1 MQDDAISR
9 ENAVHALRKALWDYE
24 DKTEKQFRERDDLDY
39 EEWYFHRIFVQAM
52 NDEDVE
58 TICQLPSVTQKSGKW
73 IPVSERLPEEYGE
86 YLVTWKTN
94 DSSTPFISV
103 CEYETSYE
111 YDVEKHRFKG
121 EWLVDDYI
129 LVHSDYEVVA
139 WMPLPKPYEPQES
152 EE

>member
-1 MQDDAISR
+1 MKLIIDIDEHTYTFAKCYGFLSA
-9 ENAVHALRKALWDYE
+9 E
-24 DKTEKQFRERDDLDY
+24 
-39 EEWYFHRIFVQAM
+39 
-52 NDEDVE
+52 DEDTLDDVAKAIANG
-58 TICQLPSVTQKSGKW
+58 TP
-73 IPVSERLPEEYGE
+73 IPDNATNGEWVDVDERLPEEYGE

-111 YDVEKHRFKG
+111 YDAEKHRFKG

-129 LVHSDYEVVA
+129 LAHSDYEVIA
-139 WMPLPKPYEPQES
+139 WMPLPKPYQKGG

>member
-1 MQDDAISR
+1 MINFSESQQKIIDALKDIPD
-9 ENAVHALRKALWDYE
+9 NA
-24 DKTEKQFRERDDLDY
+24 TNG
-39 EEWYFHRIFVQAM
+39 EWV
-52 NDEDVE
+52 DVN
-58 TICQLPSVTQKSGKW
+58 
-73 IPVSERLPEEYGE
+73 ERLPEEYGE

-129 LVHSDYEVVA
+129 LVHSDYEVKA
-139 WMPLPKPYEPQES
+139 WMPLPKPYEPQKS
-152 EE
+152 EDKE

>member
-1 MQDDAISR
+1 MSKDDAISR
-9 ENAVHALRKALWDYE
+9 DWLKTAIHNFYYGLKHTPSEE
-24 DKTEKQFRERDDLDY
+24 D
-39 EEWYFHRIFVQAM
+39 IQAYI
-52 NDEDVE
+52 DAA
-58 TICQLPSVTQKSGKW
+58 PSVTQKSEW
-73 IPVSERLPEEYGE
+73 IPVSERLPDEYGE

-139 WMPLPKPYEPQES
+139 WMPLPKPYEPQERS
-152 EE
+152 AKE